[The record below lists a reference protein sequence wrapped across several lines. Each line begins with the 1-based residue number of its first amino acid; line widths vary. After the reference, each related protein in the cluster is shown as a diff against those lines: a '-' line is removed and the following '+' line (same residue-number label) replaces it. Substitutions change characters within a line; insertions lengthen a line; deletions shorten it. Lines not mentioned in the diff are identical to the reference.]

1 MLTLSI
7 IYRYLFHILAL
18 VFFATTLALLVI
30 NENIKKTY
38 ELQLTKIEEIN
49 TNNRLKLIE
58 EARQKE
64 QELVQEYNKLLEEKR
79 AKDETIKELNA
90 TINDNSSRLQ
100 QLTKEATRKSQN
112 KCQPTTTTKVVEKV
126 IRVPT
131 SQGSGGDTTE
141 MAFNMAREFEQSAIK
156 CATHY
161 EELKNE
167 ATLIEQLN
175 TKEK

>member
-1 MLTLSI
+1 MLTLSFI
-7 IYRYLFHILAL
+7 HRYLFHILAL
-18 VFFATTLALLVI
+18 FFFATTLALLAV
-30 NENIKKTY
+30 NDNIKKSY
-38 ELQLTKIEEIN
+38 ELKLTNIQKIN
-49 TNNRLKLIE
+49 TDNRLKLIE

-64 QELVQEYNKLLEEKR
+64 QKLVQEYTKLLEEKR
-79 AKDETIKELNA
+79 VKDETIKELNA
-90 TINDNSSRLQ
+90 TINSNSSRLQ

-112 KCQPTTTTKVVEKV
+112 SCKSTTTSEVVEKIV
-126 IRVPT
+126 RVPT
-131 SQGSGGDTTE
+131 SERSGTDTTE

-156 CATHY
+156 CAVHY